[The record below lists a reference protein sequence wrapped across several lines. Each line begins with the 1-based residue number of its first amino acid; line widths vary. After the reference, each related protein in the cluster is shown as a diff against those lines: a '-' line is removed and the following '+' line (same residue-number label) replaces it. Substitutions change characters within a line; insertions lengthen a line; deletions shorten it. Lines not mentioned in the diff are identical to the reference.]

1 VEQRPL
7 AFPHLDPASHLHKKL
22 KHAFLTW
29 KKAESVSNSRIQNV
43 TFAESEDALLPPGLP
58 LNLLPKPAGSNKN
71 GQAQEAA
78 ELLRHRGHRD
88 HSL

>member
-1 VEQRPL
+1 M

-43 TFAESEDALLPPGLP
+43 SFAESEDALLPPDASVEP
-58 LNLLPKPAGSNKN
+58 
-71 GQAQEAA
+71 AA
-78 ELLRHRGHRD
+78 ETSRKHQKRTGTR
-88 HSL
+88 SS